1 MQPCLPP
8 VQNQLL
14 QHLPRGLSSSVEME
28 PCHSGPCLYRACGY
42 PAEDKEWLLKK
53 LMRAHPE
60 VMSYQANSTEREAR
74 RLKWTTVENLL
85 LWHEG
90 FEKLLVD
97 ELFGF
102 VGTEHKVVLVGP
114 DGKQREGL
122 SKLWLYAGMHLRI
135 FNVDETSIG
144 GFATQT
150 RRRKTPGRRG
160 KPSRKSKQ
168 RDNGKHNTLNQGTSA
183 PDYPRRATEDPN
195 GVPVP
200 AVAGGAAVVLPPQ
213 VILASDAKDP
223 STKKPEGK
231 VLEACPPGT
240 QIHYTKSGSANSATL
255 EAWIDMVIATC
266 RANGIEV
273 RDELKKRII
282 IKLDGGPALDLSPDW
297 LQRQK
302 AKGVILFPG
311 LPNGSS
317 ANQEMDQLY
326 NFLKQTLADVRGEL
340 LKQRQKANEDI
351 RNDQLRRRAAGEY
364 GPTNKLVPETISN
377 RQDLP
382 TLLGEPLQKAMSP
395 GHVNGAWMKVGAY
408 PATRADMQ
416 GDGVQNGEAT
426 DELKTLIAENQ
437 RLAQELERNNIPNK
451 FARQDLWV
459 GANNKLGSAVLV
471 AENQDGGPFSSTGR
485 IWRWAGARALTSD
498 FVLNGMRRE
507 IERKARDARAAEVEL
522 EGKQTEKTEK
532 KRGKLKKLWENADAV
547 WRKCAAADGT
557 KYEDS
562 LVDLSNSDLRKI
574 SKYVYRQL
582 YNKDDQQALMLKK
595 GMKAPEVQSRVLAF
609 VRTHLLVQAVRLRP
623 VRDADSGCWTL
634 PSCVD

>member
-1 MQPCLPP
+1 
-8 VQNQLL
+8 
-14 QHLPRGLSSSVEME
+14 
-28 PCHSGPCLYRACGY
+28 
-42 PAEDKEWLLKK
+42 
-53 LMRAHPE
+53 
-60 VMSYQANSTEREAR
+60 MSYQANSTEREAR

-223 STKKPEGK
+223 STKKPEAK

-382 TLLGEPLQKAMSP
+382 TLLSEPLQKAMSP

-471 AENQDGGPFSSTGR
+471 AENQDGGPFSSTG
-485 IWRWAGARALTSD
+485 ACVRACAS
-498 FVLNGMRRE
+498 VRV
-507 IERKARDARAAEVEL
+507 RA
-522 EGKQTEKTEK
+522 
-532 KRGKLKKLWENADAV
+532 
-547 WRKCAAADGT
+547 CACVCVRAC
-557 KYEDS
+557 
-562 LVDLSNSDLRKI
+562 
-574 SKYVYRQL
+574 
-582 YNKDDQQALMLKK
+582 
-595 GMKAPEVQSRVLAF
+595 AF
-609 VRTHLLVQAVRLRP
+609 ACVCRCTT
-623 VRDADSGCWTL
+623 TL
-634 PSCVD
+634 